1 MKTETIKTIKKT
13 IIEGL
18 IVLFLVLVMSIQDV
32 NF

>member
-18 IVLFLVLVMSIQDV
+18 IVLFLMLVMSIQDV

>member
-1 MKTETIKTIKKT
+1 MKTETIQTIKKT

-18 IVLFLVLVMSIQDV
+18 IVLFLMLVMSIQDV